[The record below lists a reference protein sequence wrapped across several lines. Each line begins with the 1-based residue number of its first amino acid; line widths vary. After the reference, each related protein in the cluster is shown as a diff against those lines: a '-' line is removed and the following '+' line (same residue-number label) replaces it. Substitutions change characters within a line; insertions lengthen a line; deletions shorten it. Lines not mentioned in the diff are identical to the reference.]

1 MKEVKKMYERPSM
14 NRILVQIEDGFNPAS
29 IPVDDPV
36 VTKDTRVDIHEQGG
50 FYDYDG
56 DDDSDIDM
64 TDKTT
69 WE

>member
-14 NRILVQIEDGFNPAS
+14 NRILVQIEDGFNPGS
-29 IPVDDPV
+29 IPGEGPV
-36 VTKDTRVDIHEQGG
+36 VTGDTRVDIHEQGG
-50 FYDYDG
+50 FYDYDN
-56 DDDSDIDM
+56 DDDRDIDM

>member
-14 NRILVQIEDGFNPAS
+14 NRILVQIEDGFNPGS
-29 IPVDDPV
+29 ITPGTEV
-36 VTKDTRVDIHEQGG
+36 VTEDTRVDIHEQGG
-50 FYDYDG
+50 FD
-56 DDDSDIDM
+56 DIDM